1 MLYTKASITIP
12 LTSCPIKLNKVRIT
26 GDILG
31 TIIFKIKILK
41 TPMIPPNTSSNSFYL
56 KKYLYVEHQQP
67 SKQALK
73 SNLS

>member
-41 TPMIPPNTSSNSFYL
+41 TPMIPP
-56 KKYLYVEHQQP
+56 KYVEHQQS

-73 SNLS
+73 SNLL

>member
-41 TPMIPPNTSSNSFYL
+41 TPMIPPKSFYL